1 MKKESL
7 LIIFFLSL
15 FYFAPSYANAQ
26 ADVHLSVFKE
36 AKKKMLIAVPDFLV
50 TEIFEPGD
58 DSGVEGANILKNDLN
73 LSGMFDII
81 NPLKVNHINRLD
93 LNEDAIN
100 YLKWEDLGIH
110 AVIKGEYAAT
120 EKEITF
126 KLSLYD
132 VVNRR
137 YLVGKLYRGQ
147 KSHLRQIMHKFA
159 DETVF
164 QLTNETGMAQTKI
177 SFVSVESGHK
187 ELFVIDYDGYEKSL
201 KQLSKERSL
210 ILFPAWSSDGKKIVF
225 TSYQKNNPI
234 LKVVSLEKGK
244 NKIIVSFPGLNAN
257 PAWSPDGKKI
267 AFTSSKD
274 GNPEIYIIDANGNV
288 KRLTHFRGIDTS
300 PTWSP
305 DGKKIAFTSDRSGTP
320 QIYIMDADKGERKMI
335 KRITFERFY
344 NDQPAW
350 SPKGDKI
357 AYSSLIG
364 NRSQIV
370 IKDLK
375 SGKEVQLTEKGSSK
389 ESPTWSPNGWF
400 LAFTTTVL
408 GESAIYILQTNRP
421 GIRRLTFLKG
431 GGFFPAWSPVLN

>member
-1 MKKESL
+1 MKKRCL

-15 FYFAPSYANAQ
+15 FWLIPSYANAQ

-36 AKKKMLIAVPDFLV
+36 AKKKISIAVPDFLV
-50 TEIFEPGD
+50 TEIFESGD
-58 DSGVEGANILKNDLN
+58 ASAVEGADILKNDLN

-81 NPLKVNHINRLD
+81 NPLKANHINRLD
-93 LNEDAIN
+93 LNEDAVH
-100 YLKWEDLGIH
+100 YLEWEDLGAH
-110 AVIKGEYAAT
+110 AVIKGEYTAT

-132 VVNRR
+132 IVNGR

-164 QLTNETGMAQTKI
+164 QLTNETGIAQTKI
-177 SFVSVESGHK
+177 SFVSFESGHK

-201 KQLSKERSL
+201 KQYSTERSL
-210 ILFPAWSSDGKKIVF
+210 VLFPAWSSDGKKIAF
-225 TSYQKNNPI
+225 TSYKNNNPI
-234 LKVVSLEKGK
+234 LQVVSLENKK
-244 NKIIVSFPGLNAN
+244 NKVIVNFPGLNAN

-274 GNPEIYIIDANGNV
+274 GNPEIYIIDAKGNIQ
-288 KRLTHFRGIDTS
+288 RLTHFRGIDTS

-320 QIYIMDADKGERKMI
+320 QIYIMDAEKGEKKTI
-335 KRITFERFY
+335 KRITFERSY

-357 AYSSLIG
+357 AYSSLIEDS
-364 NRSQIV
+364 SQIV

-375 SGKEVQLTEKGSSK
+375 SGEVVQLTKKGSSY

-400 LAFTTTVL
+400 LAFATTGL
-408 GESAIYILQTNRP
+408 DESAIYIMQTDRP

>member
-1 MKKESL
+1 MKKGCL
-7 LIIFFLSL
+7 LIVFFLSL
-15 FYFAPSYANAQ
+15 FWLTPSDANAQ

-36 AKKKMLIAVPDFLV
+36 AKKKIAIAVPDFLV
-50 TEIFEPGD
+50 TEIFELTD
-58 DSGVEGANILKNDLN
+58 VSAVEGAGILKNDLN

-81 NPLKVNHINRLD
+81 KPLKANDINRLD
-93 LNEDAIN
+93 LNEEAIH
-100 YLKWEDLGIH
+100 YLEWENLGVH

-120 EKEITF
+120 ENEITF

-132 VVNRR
+132 IVNRR

-164 QLTNETGMAQTKI
+164 QLTNETGIAQTKI

-201 KQLSKERSL
+201 KRLSNDRSL
-210 ILFPAWSSDGKKIVF
+210 ILFPDWSSDGKKIVF
-225 TSYQKNNPI
+225 TSYKNNNPI
-234 LKVVSLEKGK
+234 LKIVSLEKGK
-244 NKIIVSFPGLNAN
+244 NKVIVNFPGLNAN
-257 PAWSPDGKKI
+257 PTWSPDGKKI

-274 GNPEIYIIDANGNV
+274 GNPEIYVIDAKGNI
-288 KRLTHFRGIDTS
+288 KRLTFFRGIDTS

-320 QIYIMDADKGERKMI
+320 QIYIMDAEKGEKKMI
-335 KRITFERFY
+335 KRITFAGFY

-357 AYSSLIG
+357 AYSSLIK

-375 SGKEVQLTEKGSSK
+375 SGEEVQLTKKGSSK

-400 LAFTTTVL
+400 LAFATTVL
-408 GESAIYILQTNRP
+408 GESAIYILQANRP